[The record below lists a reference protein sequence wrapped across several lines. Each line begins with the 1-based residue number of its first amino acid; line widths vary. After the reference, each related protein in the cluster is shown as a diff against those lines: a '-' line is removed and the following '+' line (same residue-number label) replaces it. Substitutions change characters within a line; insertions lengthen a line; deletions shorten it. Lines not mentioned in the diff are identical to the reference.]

1 MRKKKVNDGLRNFT
15 KDFVNETELEENLR
29 NEINSEIKTSRKK

>member
-1 MRKKKVNDGLRNFT
+1 MRKKKVNDGLRNLT